1 MDIFDEE
8 LIEFWQSL
16 TKNKVEFIM
25 IGGIATNL
33 HGFSRTTSDVDL
45 WIKDSKKN
53 RLQVLFALKEIGLDY
68 IEDLENYEFIPGWA
82 SFRTISGIE
91 LDIMTYIKGFPQE
104 RFDECL
110 KLASIAT
117 ILDLKIPFLHINHL
131 IEAKIATD
139 RGKDKVDVEELQK
152 IKNER
157 EL

>member
-33 HGFSRTTSDVDL
+33 HGFSRTTADVDL

-53 RLQVLFALKEIGLDY
+53 KLQLLFALKEIGLDY

-82 SFRTISGIE
+82 CFRTISGIE